1 MDLSP
6 LLKVAGTLFLTYSTH
21 YGAIKLYSTFCIPD
35 NLLGYLQGMITTGSP
50 VCSATLA
57 YASNSQTSYATIITM
72 TISRAIMDAVL
83 PSSSPG

>member
-6 LLKVAGTLFLTYSTH
+6 ILKVAGTLFLTYSSH
-21 YGAIKLYSTFCIPD
+21 YGAIKLYSTFCVPD
-35 NLLGYLQGMITTGSP
+35 SLVGYLQGMITTGSP

-83 PSSSPG
+83 PSSPA

>member
-83 PSSSPG
+83 PSSSPA